1 MVVLSALR
9 GYRITGQNEE
19 GCWQRLGELSVQN
32 SKEDNPKAGGSKW
45 RFYWGHTLVQRGL
58 NFPEKIVSGGDEH
71 RPARQ
76 KVSSAWLA

>member
-1 MVVLSALR
+1 M
-9 GYRITGQNEE
+9 
-19 GCWQRLGELSVQN
+19 QN

-76 KVSSAWLA
+76 KVSSACLA

>member
-1 MVVLSALR
+1 MCKTVRKITLR
-9 GYRITGQNEE
+9 Q
-19 GCWQRLGELSVQN
+19 
-32 SKEDNPKAGGSKW
+32 GGPSGV
-45 RFYWGHTLVQRGL
+45 FIGGHTLVQRGL

>member
-1 MVVLSALR
+1 MVVCSALR

-19 GCWQRLGELSVQN
+19 GCWQRQGELSVQN
-32 SKEDNPKAGGSKW
+32 SKEDNPKAGGPSGVFIGIIK
-45 RFYWGHTLVQRGL
+45 RGS